1 MVEITDDDT
10 DIDTP
15 YSQEEEALLY
25 HPKNVDEILQAVK
38 SLDEGKGIKKTV
50 AELRA
55 MIQV

>member
-1 MVEITDDDT
+1 MAEITDDDT

-15 YSQEEEALLY
+15 YSKKEEALLY

-50 AELRA
+50 AGLRA
-55 MIQV
+55 MIK